1 MLEIFF
7 MKYSIFLILWTFLFN
22 SPNSVT
28 LWCYITVWK
37 LLNFTA
43 TNFSQK
49 FRESTGLL
57 KNFTLNWF
65 DEKNLHGSEFFVF
78 PHCAQCGKT
87 KNLVSPRKYPKKFRQ
102 IWWKNSLLL
111 FSNFSVIQFHELWQ
125 IKEEKKS
132 FWDAFSSFSSYSYY
146 LCHRNFLTLPLWYF
160 FTSSISN
167 KGPITNS
174 FES

>member
-1 MLEIFF
+1 MYGLYTVNTYGGCNFARLATSFYGTYRWSKSSFGILRHYIFTG
-7 MKYSIFLILWTFLFN
+7 KRPQLI
-22 SPNSVT
+22 P
-28 LWCYITVWK
+28 WK
-37 LLNFTA
+37 WWN
-43 TNFSQK
+43 K
-49 FRESTGLL
+49 
-57 KNFTLNWF
+57 
-65 DEKNLHGSEFFVF
+65 
-78 PHCAQCGKT
+78 PHPSAQCGKT

>member
-1 MLEIFF
+1 MIVFNFDDFSPQQCGNYGILLPPFF
-7 MKYSIFLILWTFLFN
+7 RK
-22 SPNSVT
+22 NSVNVT
-28 LWCYITVWK
+28 FYY
-37 LLNFTA
+37 
-43 TNFSQK
+43 
-49 FRESTGLL
+49 L

-146 LCHRNFLTLPLWYF
+146 LCHRNFLTSPLWYF